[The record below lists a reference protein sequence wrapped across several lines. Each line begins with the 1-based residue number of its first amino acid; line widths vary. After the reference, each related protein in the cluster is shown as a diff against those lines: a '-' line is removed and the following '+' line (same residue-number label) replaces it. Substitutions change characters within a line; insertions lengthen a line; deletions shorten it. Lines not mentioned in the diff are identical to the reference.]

1 MADDP
6 RAALDQLI
14 AALERHYAAASTR
27 RSELDPAVV
36 EAYDALAAAFER
48 YDEALF
54 TAYDEVTPFVL
65 SDDDD
70 YDDDDLDEDLE
81 DDLDEDLEDD
91 DLDLDSDLDD
101 DVDQDVDQD
110 VDLDIEVDPPGG
122 LARDVDDERDEVRGA
137 GLDLSGVDPA
147 ATGPRER

>member
-6 RAALDQLI
+6 RAALDQFI
-14 AALERHYAAASTR
+14 ASLERHFAAASQR

-65 SDDDD
+65 SEEEDEDDDE
-70 YDDDDLDEDLE
+70 YEDDELDDELDDLD
-81 DDLDEDLEDD
+81 
-91 DLDLDSDLDD
+91 DLDD
-101 DVDQDVDQD
+101 DLEDAGDS
-110 VDLDIEVDPPGG
+110 GG
-122 LARDVDDERDEVRGA
+122 VAA
-137 GLDLSGVDPA
+137 GS
-147 ATGPRER
+147 TGEGHRA

>member
-6 RAALDQLI
+6 RAALDQFI
-14 AALERHYAAASTR
+14 ASLERHFAAASQR

-65 SDDDD
+65 SEEEDEDDDE
-70 YDDDDLDEDLE
+70 YDDEDDELDEDLE
-81 DDLDEDLEDD
+81 DLEDLD
-91 DLDLDSDLDD
+91 DLDD
-101 DVDQDVDQD
+101 DLEDADDARRDGVDRNGVDGD
-110 VDLDIEVDPPGG
+110 
-122 LARDVDDERDEVRGA
+122 
-137 GLDLSGVDPA
+137 GLDRDGVA
-147 ATGPRER
+147 AGSAGEGHRS

>member
-6 RAALDQLI
+6 RAALDQFI
-14 AALERHYAAASTR
+14 ASLERHFAAASQR

-65 SDDDD
+65 SEEEDEDDDE
-70 YDDDDLDEDLE
+70 YDDEDDEDDELDEDLE
-81 DDLDEDLEDD
+81 DLDDLDD
-91 DLDLDSDLDD
+91 DLDDADD
-101 DVDQDVDQD
+101 
-110 VDLDIEVDPPGG
+110 
-122 LARDVDDERDEVRGA
+122 ARRD
-137 GLDLSGVDPA
+137 GVDRDGVDRDGVDRDGVDRDGVA
-147 ATGPRER
+147 AGSPGEGHRS

>member
-6 RAALDQLI
+6 RAALDQFI
-14 AALERHYAAASTR
+14 ASLERHFTAASQR

-65 SDDDD
+65 SEEEDEDDDE
-70 YDDDDLDEDLE
+70 YDDDLDDDLE
-81 DDLDEDLEDD
+81 DELDEVDD
-91 DLDLDSDLDD
+91 ELDEVDDVDDLDD
-101 DVDQDVDQD
+101 DGTGGPTIDVVDRDGVPAGAQD
-110 VDLDIEVDPPGG
+110 
-122 LARDVDDERDEVRGA
+122 AHRG
-137 GLDLSGVDPA
+137 
-147 ATGPRER
+147 

>member
-6 RAALDQLI
+6 RAALDQFI
-14 AALERHYAAASTR
+14 AALERHFAAASQR

-36 EAYDALAAAFER
+36 EAYDVLAGAFER

-70 YDDDDLDEDLE
+70 EDDDEGYDEDDDIDDLE
-81 DDLDEDLEDD
+81 DDLDDLEDED
-91 DLDLDSDLDD
+91 DLDEPVTTTDLTAGDG
-101 DVDQDVDQD
+101 VT
-110 VDLDIEVDPPGG
+110 
-122 LARDVDDERDEVRGA
+122 AASRD
-137 GLDLSGVDPA
+137 
-147 ATGPRER
+147 

>member
-6 RAALDQLI
+6 RAALDQFI
-14 AALERHYAAASTR
+14 ASLERHFAAASQR

-65 SDDDD
+65 SEEEDEDDDE
-70 YDDDDLDEDLE
+70 YDDEDDELDEDLE
-81 DDLDEDLEDD
+81 DLD
-91 DLDLDSDLDD
+91 DLDD
-101 DVDQDVDQD
+101 DLEDARRDGVDGDGVAGD
-110 VDLDIEVDPPGG
+110 
-122 LARDVDDERDEVRGA
+122 
-137 GLDLSGVDPA
+137 GLDRDGVA
-147 ATGPRER
+147 AGSAGEGHRS